1 MSTFPKIIITIGV
14 ILITIGMLWQLIG
27 RFIPIGK
34 LPGDI
39 FIKGENTTFYFPVV
53 TCLIISVIL
62 SLIFMLIGRFR

>member
-27 RFIPIGK
+27 RFIPLGK